1 MTEGGNTKIIQLKTK
16 LTLILIGVLVILASI
31 GSYFSYKY
39 FTEKGSRIDAQSLA
53 KQLGKTVDLPN
64 EQPTIFTIA
73 DKSKL
78 SSKALTSRV
87 SDGDTLLFFKS
98 ANRVV
103 IYRPSTKKIVDML
116 TIESTKTQ

>member
-1 MTEGGNTKIIQLKTK
+1 MTEGSSKKINHLQPK
-16 LTLILIGVLVILASI
+16 LTTILIGVLVAFAGI
-31 GSYFSYKY
+31 GGYFSYKY
-39 FTEKGSRIDAQSLA
+39 FSEKDNRIDAQSLT

-64 EQPTIFTIA
+64 EQPIIFTIA

-78 SSKALTSRV
+78 SSKVLSSRV

-116 TIESTKTQ
+116 TIESAKTR